1 MEAQLRLLDTT
12 PRSHFEPEADG
23 EFVDPH
29 PAPRDWALDERTRS
43 VGRRGVAHARA
54 ELAAAARR
62 RQQDDHGGHCAA

>member
-1 MEAQLRLLDTT
+1 MEAQLRLLDAT
-12 PRSHFEPEADG
+12 PRSHFEPEAEG

-43 VGRRGVAHARA
+43 VGRRGVAFARA

-62 RQQDDHGGHCAA
+62 RQQHDKHRAA